1 MNISNLIF
9 IFPALIGV
17 GFLIGFH
24 ELGHYL
30 FCKLFNIH
38 TPSFSIGF
46 GPRLISKQIGDTQ
59 FSLSAIPLG
68 GYVEIAGAA
77 EVGQGDQSQAFS
89 TDERSFAHKPY
100 YQKMLVMFGGIM
112 FNLIFAYSAF
122 IFLCSIGM
130 PAYVPTI
137 AHVEPESAAARAG
150 LQPGDT
156 IIAFGDLSIT
166 HDIKSLVSAVQQSPD
181 KEVTLTFSR
190 NHETLTTA
198 VTPKGIPVQ
207 GKNIGSLGASFEMSS
222 LPSLSLG
229 ESISRGISIANDCIK
244 NTAFAFTHLLKS
256 RDTTGMGGPIRII
269 QETASG
275 AAKGFKIFLLF
286 LATISINLAV
296 LNLIPLPILD
306 GGQILFY
313 TIEAAIQRPLP
324 HQIREYIHIASW
336 IGILLLTLFLSYKDL
351 IAVVT
356 KLRQ

>member
-46 GPRLISKQIGDTQ
+46 GPKLISKQIGDTQ
-59 FSLSAIPLG
+59 FSLSVIPLG

-77 EVGQGDQSQAFS
+77 EVGQGDQSHALS

-112 FNLIFAYSAF
+112 FNLIFAYSAL
-122 IFLCSIGM
+122 IFLYGIGM
-130 PAYVPTI
+130 PDHVPTI
-137 AHVEPESAAARAG
+137 AQVEPESPAARAG

-156 IIAFGDLSIT
+156 IVTFGELSIGKDT
-166 HDIKSLVSAVQQSPD
+166 LPLRRAIQESPD
-181 KEVTLTFSR
+181 KEVTITFNR
-190 NHETLTTA
+190 NHEIMTAA
-198 VTPKGIPVQ
+198 VTPKGISAQ
-207 GKNIGSLGASFEMSS
+207 GRNIGSLGASFAMSS
-222 LPSLSLG
+222 LPALSLG
-229 ESISRGISIANDCIK
+229 ESISQGVTLANKYIK
-244 NTAFAFTHLLKS
+244 NTAYAFTHLLKS

-275 AAKGFKIFLLF
+275 AAKGFKIFFLF
-286 LATISINLAV
+286 LAIISINLAV

-336 IGILLLTLFLSYKDL
+336 IGILLLTLFLTYKDL
-351 IAVVT
+351 IAVAT
-356 KLRQ
+356 KLKP